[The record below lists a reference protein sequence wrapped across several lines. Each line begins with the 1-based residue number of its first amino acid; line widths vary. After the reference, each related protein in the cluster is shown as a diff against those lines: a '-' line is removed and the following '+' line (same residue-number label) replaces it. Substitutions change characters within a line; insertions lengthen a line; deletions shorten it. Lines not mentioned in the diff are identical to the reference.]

1 MNREEL
7 KRRSLSGGFQLRF
20 SNQKKIFKIIGL
32 PLLVVCILYL
42 PQTSFAQDPILS
54 VIEVG
59 ALNYDEGQI
68 PTPITNSIT
77 VTDAD
82 SPLLSNAT
90 IRISSNFISTED
102 LLQFTDDFSI
112 TGSYDPSTGTL
123 TLTGPATIADFTS
136 ALRSITYQN
145 SNNNNP
151 SDLVRTISF
160 SVNDGS
166 SNSLTVARDIQVNR
180 INDAPT
186 GLPDNFVIYEDTDL
200 DCGCILIND
209 TDPDGDDLIA
219 LHADPPLHGTVTD
232 LGGFYIY
239 TPYPDFYGTDTFTYY
254 ANDGTQNS
262 APILVNVTV
271 LPVNDAPIAANDAV
285 TTNEDTP
292 IGIPI
297 LSNDTDVDD
306 VLNATMI
313 VLITSPTHGTLTI
326 NASTGAVVYSPS
338 LNYNGN
344 DSFTYQVKDA
354 AGALSNIATVA
365 IVIQP
370 VNDVPIANADF
381 ATTPEETTVSIP
393 VLANDTDVDSSLD
406 PTSLSVVTAPLHGQ
420 TVVQTATGM
429 IEYKPQENFTG
440 IDSFTYTVKDSEGA
454 TSAPISVTISVS
466 PVNDVPVAVNDQA
479 TTNEDTP
486 VDIDVLLNDTDVDG
500 VLDATMI
507 VLKTSATHG
516 TLTINTATG
525 AVVYSPSLNYIGN
538 DSFTYQVRDAA
549 GALSSIATVAIVIQ
563 PVNDVPIANADFATT
578 PEETPV
584 SIPVLANDTD
594 VDSSL
599 DPTSL
604 FVVTA
609 PLNGQAAVQPST
621 GRIVYTPQE
630 NFTGTDSFT
639 YTVKDSEG
647 AASAPIS
654 VTITVSPVND
664 VPVAVNDE
672 ASTNENTP
680 VDIDV
685 ISNDIDVDNDVTPSA
700 VVIATNPVHGT
711 IVLNPVT
718 GSVVYTPEENFIG
731 NDSFTYTLQDPSGSM
746 SPPATVGV
754 HIIPTPNQAPDAV
767 DDGPIMNTSSSP
779 ITIDVLANDQDEDGD
794 ELTLVSVTNPSI
806 GTVKIVDG
814 MIVYQPAGL
823 TSGTVTFSYT
833 IQDPSGLSDE
843 AVVTVENSYLPL
855 VVSEG
860 FSPNGNHNNETWFIQ
875 GIENYPNNS
884 VKIFDRWGFLVY
896 QKQHYENITSP
907 WDGRGNM
914 AQQSGK
920 LLDQGT
926 YYYILDPG
934 SEMKTM
940 TGYVVIIR

>member
-1 MNREEL
+1 
-7 KRRSLSGGFQLRF
+7 
-20 SNQKKIFKIIGL
+20 
-32 PLLVVCILYL
+32 
-42 PQTSFAQDPILS
+42 
-54 VIEVG
+54 
-59 ALNYDEGQI
+59 
-68 PTPITNSIT
+68 
-77 VTDAD
+77 
-82 SPLLSNAT
+82 
-90 IRISSNFISTED
+90 
-102 LLQFTDDFSI
+102 
-112 TGSYDPSTGTL
+112 
-123 TLTGPATIADFTS
+123 
-136 ALRSITYQN
+136 
-145 SNNNNP
+145 
-151 SDLVRTISF
+151 
-160 SVNDGS
+160 
-166 SNSLTVARDIQVNR
+166 
-180 INDAPT
+180 
-186 GLPDNFVIYEDTDL
+186 
-200 DCGCILIND
+200 
-209 TDPDGDDLIA
+209 

-271 LPVNDAPIAANDAV
+271 LPVNDTPIAANDAV

-381 ATTPEETTVSIP
+381 ATTPEETT
-393 VLANDTDVDSSLD
+393 
-406 PTSLSVVTAPLHGQ
+406 
-420 TVVQTATGM
+420 
-429 IEYKPQENFTG
+429 
-440 IDSFTYTVKDSEGA
+440 
-454 TSAPISVTISVS
+454 
-466 PVNDVPVAVNDQA
+466 
-479 TTNEDTP
+479 
-486 VDIDVLLNDTDVDG
+486 
-500 VLDATMI
+500 
-507 VLKTSATHG
+507 
-516 TLTINTATG
+516 
-525 AVVYSPSLNYIGN
+525 
-538 DSFTYQVRDAA
+538 
-549 GALSSIATVAIVIQ
+549 
-563 PVNDVPIANADFATT
+563 
-578 PEETPV
+578 V